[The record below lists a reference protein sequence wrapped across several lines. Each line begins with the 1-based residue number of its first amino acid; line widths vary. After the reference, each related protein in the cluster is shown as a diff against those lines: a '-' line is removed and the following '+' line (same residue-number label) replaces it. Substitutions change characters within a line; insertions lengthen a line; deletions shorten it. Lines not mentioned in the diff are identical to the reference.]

1 MEAEPAVRSALM
13 AVGRLNRLLGQIHN
27 RSREPIGMTDWDQD
41 DKNVIVTQM
50 VAAIAM
56 TGEGLRLAADE
67 LQAAVADADPV
78 VGLLLAA
85 LSNANDEQLAHT
97 RKLREEITELRSLL
111 EHAGAKHAS
120 LADELVCR
128 KKLTGR
134 WEIAVRLL
142 ETAEPGLLAQP
153 PLWRAGFGRLMRRRL
168 SFLARQSRMWAAP
181 VRHRGGLDQ
190 GATMRWRE
198 CGKCARRSAP
208 VVVTESSCAKGSG
221 RLPRRSRDAA

>member
-1 MEAEPAVRSALM
+1 
-13 AVGRLNRLLGQIHN
+13 
-27 RSREPIGMTDWDQD
+27 MTDWDQD
-41 DKNVIVTQM
+41 DKNVIVAQM

-67 LQAAVADADPV
+67 LQVAVADADPV

-120 LADELVCR
+120 LADELGCR

-142 ETAEPGLLAQP
+142 ETAEPGLSGAATVVEGWFRAVDAQE
-153 PLWRAGFGRLMRRRL
+153 
-168 SFLARQSRMWAAP
+168 
-181 VRHRGGLDQ
+181 
-190 GATMRWRE
+190 T
-198 CGKCARRSAP
+198 
-208 VVVTESSCAKGSG
+208 
-221 RLPRRSRDAA
+221 